1 MIDNNSLVE
10 FETAVN
16 DITAG
21 NRKFL
26 TNEYLTKGI
35 FPIIDQGDGLIGGYT
50 NENEIVKRS
59 KDVVVF
65 GDHTKILKYVD
76 FDFCLGAD
84 GVKVLQPIDKLDSK
98 FLYYFLQTLQLPDV
112 GYSRHY
118 KYLKRNKIPLPPL
131 SIQKEIANRLDL
143 ADELRKKTSAQLG
156 KYDELAQAVFVEMFG
171 DPVKNEKGW
180 EVEFLK
186 NLCTKIGSGA
196 TPRGGKE
203 SYKKEGISLIRSMN
217 VYDNEFI
224 YNDLAFIDDNQAEKL
239 NNVTIKENDVLFNIT
254 GASVCRCCIVPKT
267 VLPARVN
274 QHVSILRCKENKINS
289 IFLMSLL
296 INNSKKHQLL
306 ILSTTGGATR
316 EAITKSELE
325 NIEIILPPL
334 TLQTA
339 FAEKIKNIEAQ
350 KALLKKEAEKAEELF
365 EALLAGSFGES

>member
-10 FETAVN
+10 FENAVK

-26 TNEYLTKGI
+26 TNEYLAKGI

-143 ADELRKKTSAQLG
+143 ADELRKKTRAQLE
-156 KYDELAQAVFVEMFG
+156 KYDELSQAVFVEMFG
-171 DPVKNEKGW
+171 DPVRNEKGW
-180 EVEFLK
+180 EKVNLESFGKINSGSTPSRNKNEYYNGEIPWVKTGEVNGSVILDTEEKISKEGLK
-186 NLCTKIGSGA
+186 NSSCQINPINSIIIAMYGQGITRGQVGILGINAATNQACAVIHPSPKINHDFLLNLL
-196 TPRGGKE
+196 K
-203 SYKKEGISLIRSMN
+203 IN
-217 VYDNEFI
+217 
-224 YNDLAFIDDNQAEKL
+224 YNDLRSLGRGGNQPNL
-239 NNVTIKENDVLFNIT
+239 NLGLIKNY
-254 GASVCRCCIVPKT
+254 K
-267 VLPARVN
+267 
-274 QHVSILRCKENKINS
+274 
-289 IFLMSLL
+289 
-296 INNSKKHQLL
+296 
-306 ILSTTGGATR
+306 
-316 EAITKSELE
+316 
-325 NIEIILPPL
+325 IILPPL

-350 KALLKKEAEKAEELF
+350 KALLKKELEKAEELF
-365 EALLAGSFGES
+365 EALLAGSFE